1 MAKHRADRCFAFC
14 FNLRPKTRN
23 FHVFFELTFYFCFF
37 VVSNQW
43 VMGQNKK
50 RRRRN
55 YKYHAITF
63 KLSDGQYRSL
73 RNYCK
78 ARKTTPI
85 KLIKRNI
92 ERFIT
97 NYEYEIP
104 KDLYLTENQLDLFE
118 L

>member
-1 MAKHRADRCFAFC
+1 
-14 FNLRPKTRN
+14 
-23 FHVFFELTFYFCFF
+23 
-37 VVSNQW
+37 
-43 VMGQNKK
+43 MGQQNNKRK
-50 RRRRN
+50 RRS

-63 KLSDGQYRSL
+63 KLSAGQYRSL

-97 NYEYEIP
+97 SYEYEVP
-104 KDLYLTENQLDLFE
+104 QEMYLTENQLELFSKE
-118 L
+118 LGVSS